1 MIKLAIALIH
11 YPIYD
16 RYGRVSCTN
25 ITNFD
30 IHDIARLAR
39 TFNLCAYYIAHPFP
53 SQREIATKIIQ
64 YWTSGKGAQL
74 NPDRREALQL
84 VKVVSSLEEAKE
96 DLKKQFGRCPYTV
109 YTDARPLRSYISY
122 PKLKQKIKRS
132 KSPGILVLG
141 TGWGI
146 AKEEIEKADYFL
158 EPIAHT
164 SDYNHLSVRSAV
176 SIILDR
182 LFRTK

>member
-11 YPIYD
+11 FPIYD
-16 RYGRVSCTN
+16 RNGRVSCTN

-39 TFNLCAYYIAHPFP
+39 TYGLCAYYIVHPFP
-53 SQREIATKIIQ
+53 SQREVAQKIIQ
-64 YWTSGKGAQL
+64 YWTSGKGGLL
-74 NPDRREALQL
+74 NPDRKEALTL
-84 VKVVSSLEEAKE
+84 VKVTSTLDEAKE
-96 DLKKQFGRCPYTV
+96 DLRDQFGRWPYTV
-109 YTDARPLRSYISY
+109 YTDARPLRNYVSYSR
-122 PKLKQKIKRS
+122 LRQKIRRS

-146 AKEEIEKADYFL
+146 AREEVEKADFFL

-164 SDYNHLSVRSAV
+164 SDYNHLSVRSAA

-182 LFRTK
+182 IFRLK